1 MRVEKRKEDGRV
13 MRVEKGDV
21 IADQSNKFKKSTDLG
36 ETNMSVLSTTCRSL
50 ERNETS

>member
-1 MRVEKRKEDGRV
+1 MRVEKRKEDGRA

-21 IADQSNKFKKSTDLG
+21 IVDQSNKFKKSTDLG

-50 ERNETS
+50 ERNETL